1 MSNRSLG
8 PVVPALTRHGKCVAN
23 NSDLKRQLTVR
34 AVENAMGIR
43 PPSFKVFRE
52 GKSGSMY
59 IPRFYGEPA
68 VTDRRV
74 EPVPTNIEFVGQLRD
89 ATRQNEAFRA
99 GTKAFREVGGG
110 VLSLPP
116 GFGKTT
122 MALAYAAHLKVRT
135 LIIVHKEFLANQWKE
150 RIQQFCP
157 GATIGRVQQDTFD
170 IECDF
175 VIAMIQTMCSRE
187 NDPKA
192 FDSFGFVIVDEAH
205 HIGAAAFSQT
215 MFKLCPRYALG
226 LTATPERKDGL
237 TNILY
242 WFLGPEIF
250 RVQRENQATTR
261 VETVF
266 FDDPLFREAPPV
278 SRLGKINMAG
288 MVTQLTE
295 IDDRNQKILSLVR
308 GLDPSRRVLILS
320 DRREHCF
327 WLRNNL
333 EGSAVYLG
341 GMSEKDLDEAS
352 KHHVIIATYSM
363 AQEGLDI
370 PVLDTLIMTTPHS
383 DVTQAVGRIMRETP
397 GKVNAPLIIDIVD
410 RWSVFNSMYRKR
422 CVIYNASGFSGMMQ
436 GTTGFPLDRAAQ
448 DFPKGKCLL

>member
-1 MSNRSLG
+1 MSNVSSG
-8 PVVPALTRHGKCVAN
+8 VLTRHGKCVEN
-23 NSDLKRQLTVR
+23 NSNLKRQLTVR

-52 GKSGSMY
+52 GKSGMMY
-59 IPRFYGEPA
+59 VPRFFGDPA
-68 VTDRRV
+68 TSDKRV
-74 EPVPTNIEFVGQLRD
+74 EPVKTSIEFVGKLRD
-89 ATRQNEAFRA
+89 STRQNEAFRA

-110 VLSLPP
+110 VLSLDA

-122 MALAYAAHLKVRT
+122 CALAFAAHLGVRT
-135 LIIVHKEFLANQWKE
+135 MIIVHKEFLANQWKE
-150 RIQQFCP
+150 RIGQFCP

-187 NDPKA
+187 NEPNA
-192 FDSFGFVIVDEAH
+192 FDSIGLVVVDEAH

-215 MFKLCPRYALG
+215 MFKLCPKYALG

-242 WFLGPEIF
+242 WFMGPEFF
-250 RVQRENQATTR
+250 RVQRAHQTTTQ
-261 VETVF
+261 VEAIF
-266 FDDPLFREAPPV
+266 FDDPVFREAPPV
-278 SRLGKINMAG
+278 SRFGKINMAG

-295 IDDRNQKILSLVR
+295 IPARNQKILHLVR
-308 GLDPSRRVLILS
+308 GLDPTRRVLLLS

-327 WLRNNL
+327 WLRDNL

-341 GMSEKDLDEAS
+341 GMNEKDLDAAS
-352 KHHVIIATYSM
+352 KHTIIVATYSM

-370 PVLDTLIMTTPHS
+370 PVLDTLVMTTPHS

-422 CVIYNASGFSGMMQ
+422 CVIYNAAGFSRSDLEGS
-436 GTTGFPLDRAAQ
+436 AQ
-448 DFPKGKCLL
+448 EFPKGKCLL